1 MPSQHDRNRQ
11 SGRSPAGRPPQQQE
25 QPSQA
30 LQRFKELIRT
40 RSFTDDE
47 VLEHA
52 QALGEE
58 LARYR
63 PKGEKSDSRTQVRKF
78 YNLIR
83 VANNTEESTAKIKL
97 RLLQAQIAYAVA
109 RETLSLNFKSFF
121 DAALEQILKSDNA
134 KEQLKRFTSFFEAFY
149 AYFYFHSSKN

>member
-11 SGRSPAGRPPQQQE
+11 SGQRYGGQQQQE

-30 LQRFKELIRT
+30 LQKFRLLIQT
-40 RSFTDDE
+40 KPFTDDE

-52 QALGEE
+52 QALGRE
-58 LARYR
+58 LANYR
-63 PKGEKSDSRTQVRKF
+63 PKGEKGDSRTQVRKF

-83 VANNTEESTAKIKL
+83 VANNTEESTAKVKL

-109 RETLSLNFKSFF
+109 RDTLSKDFKSFF
-121 DAALEQILKSDNA
+121 DAALEQILKQGNV
-134 KEQLKRFTSFFEAFY
+134 KERLNEFTSFFEAFY
-149 AYFYFHSSKN
+149 AYFYFHSPKN

>member
-1 MPSQHDRNRQ
+1 MSSHPDRNRQ
-11 SGRSPAGRPPQQQE
+11 SGRSPGRQSPQQPV

-40 RSFTDDE
+40 KSFTDDE
-47 VLEHA
+47 VLEQA
-52 QALGEE
+52 QALGKE
-58 LARYR
+58 LASYR
-63 PKGEKSDSRTQVRKF
+63 PKGEKGDSKTQVRKF

-109 RETLSLNFKSFF
+109 RETLSRDFKSFF
-121 DAALEQILKSDNA
+121 DAALEQILKSGDV
-134 KEQLKRFTSFFEAFY
+134 KERLKEFASFFEAFY
-149 AYFYFHSSKN
+149 AYFYFYSPKN

>member
-1 MPSQHDRNRQ
+1 MPSHHDRNRLPGQ
-11 SGRSPAGRPPQQQE
+11 TPGGRSQQQE

-30 LQRFKELIRT
+30 LQKFRQLIQT

-52 QALGEE
+52 QALGRE
-58 LARYR
+58 LASYR
-63 PKGEKSDSRTQVRKF
+63 PRGEKSDSRTQVRKF

-83 VANNTEESTAKIKL
+83 VANNTEEATAKVKL

-109 RETLSLNFKSFF
+109 RDTLSKDFKNFF
-121 DAALEQILKSDNA
+121 DVALEQILKRGNVKD
-134 KEQLKRFTSFFEAFY
+134 QLKEFTSFFEAFY
-149 AYFYFHSSKN
+149 AYFYFHSPKN